1 MCRSASSKVRAAAMS
16 ARLGRRDVLRFGVGA
31 AMGALAT
38 GRASLL
44 PAGEPAG
51 AAQAAPLAQSG
62 GYIQGGRWSE
72 VANFGLAQRADPTAY
87 ISFATEFPFDAVAPS
102 WSGEGDPNAVVELL
116 WSPDGVT
123 WSDPIWIGRAGHGG
137 PPDRDGRIIGE
148 LTPTPGGTFLQYR
161 TYDGAGNVAT
171 LPGFELDYI
180 DASVGATLEQV
191 AEPATMPSF
200 AMPPIIS
207 RAGWGA
213 DESLRF
219 DKNGREIFPVEYQE
233 VEHVII
239 HHADTANF
247 NDPVLEMRSIYYFH
261 TVTRGWGD
269 IAYNYLVDFMGNIY
283 EGRVGGENA
292 VGCHA
297 EGYNRGS
304 AGICLMGRFFEDD
317 ITPEMHNAIVWIAS
331 WAGRNLDPTASA
343 PFHDIPEL
351 PAICGHRDV
360 NNTTCPGEHFYVT
373 LPTVRTEIRRVIRG
387 RDDPEPPPPQWVAGM
402 RVVTNAD
409 GVALRKGPGTEFDKV
424 ANVAVGERLMVIA
437 GPTTNE
443 DTIWYQ
449 VQGPTLIGWIAGK
462 LLSPDPNP
470 DEPWPTPQPTPEPTA
485 VDPDSSPPA
494 DVSEPTPVPVEEP
507 PADIGVG
514 GGNEDD
520 RGGGRRRR
528 RRERRQDA
536 WVLEPGVP
544 AIVAEGALNLR
555 SQPGLWAD
563 VLAELPEGH
572 LVTIASDA
580 VEADGIFWYQV
591 VTFDGLAGWCD
602 GDYLQPA

>member
-1 MCRSASSKVRAAAMS
+1 VCRSASSKVRAAAMS

-31 AMGALAT
+31 AVGSLAA
-38 GRASLL
+38 GRVSLS
-44 PAGEPAG
+44 AGDN
-51 AAQAAPLAQSG
+51 AQVRAAPLAQAG
-62 GYIQGGRWSE
+62 GFIQGGRWSE
-72 VANFGLAQRADPTAY
+72 VDNFGLAQRADPAAY

-123 WSDPIWIGRAGHGG
+123 WSDPVWIGRAGHGG

-148 LTPTPGGTFLQYR
+148 LTATPRGTFLQYR

-191 AEPATMPSF
+191 AAPATTPTF
-200 AMPPIIS
+200 DMPPIIS

-219 DKNGREIFPVEYQE
+219 DKQGREIFPVEYQA

-261 TVTRGWGD
+261 AITRGWGD
-269 IAYNYLVDFMGNIY
+269 IAYNYLVDFMGNVY

-297 EGYNRGS
+297 EGYNHGS
-304 AGICLMGRFFEDD
+304 AGICLMGRFFDNG
-317 ITPEMHNAIVWIAS
+317 ITPEMHNAIVWITA
-331 WAGRNLDPTASA
+331 WAGRNLDPTIST

-351 PAICGHRDV
+351 PTICGHRDV
-360 NNTTCPGEHFYVT
+360 NNTTCPGEEFYVT
-373 LPTVRTEIRRVIRG
+373 LPTVRNEVRRVIRG
-387 RDDPEPPPPQWVAGM
+387 RDDPAPPPPQWPAGS
-402 RVVTNAD
+402 RVITNSD
-409 GVALRKGPGTEFDKV
+409 GVALRAGPGTEFDKV
-424 ANVAVGERLMVIA
+424 ANVAVGERLMVVD

-443 DTIWYQ
+443 RNIWYK
-449 VQGPTLIGWIAGK
+449 VQGPTLTGWIHGN

-470 DEPWPTPQPTPEPTA
+470 DEPWPTPAPTP
-485 VDPDSSPPA
+485 VDSVSSPPA
-494 DVSEPTPVPVEEP
+494 DVAEPTPVSAEDP
-507 PADIGVG
+507 PADAAVG
-514 GGNEDD
+514 GGDD
-520 RGGGRRRR
+520 ADQGRGGRRRR
-528 RRERRQDA
+528 RDRRQEA
-536 WVLEPGVP
+536 WMLTPGAP
-544 AIVAEGALNLR
+544 AVVAASSLNLR
-555 SQPGLWAD
+555 SAPSLWAE
-563 VLAELPEGH
+563 VVAELPEGH
-572 LVTIASDA
+572 ALTIASDA

-602 GDYLQPA
+602 GDYLQLT

>member
-1 MCRSASSKVRAAAMS
+1 VCRSASSKVRAAAMS

-424 ANVAVGERLMVIA
+424 ANVAMGERLMVIA

-485 VDPDSSPPA
+485 VDPGSSPPA

-507 PADIGVG
+507 PAETGVG

>member
-1 MCRSASSKVRAAAMS
+1 VCRSASSKVRAAAMS

-402 RVVTNAD
+402 RVITNAD

-485 VDPDSSPPA
+485 VDPGSSPPA

-507 PADIGVG
+507 PAETGVG